1 MTEEQFKRAV
11 EIKDKL
17 NALNEIKH
25 DVFGA
30 KEPRLLYV
38 YRNNCGDNAIHSKFA
53 LKPIAEILDK
63 HDKMIREEID
73 EEIRK
78 IQEEIKAL

>member
-11 EIKDKL
+11 EIKDRL
-17 NALNEIKH
+17 QALHEVK
-25 DVFGA
+25 
-30 KEPRLLYV
+30 
-38 YRNNCGDNAIHSKFA
+38 NAIDSMENHRLSYSYRKFDGDYA
-53 LKPIAEILDK
+53 LCAEYRMRPIAEILDK

-78 IQEEIKAL
+78 LQDEIKTL